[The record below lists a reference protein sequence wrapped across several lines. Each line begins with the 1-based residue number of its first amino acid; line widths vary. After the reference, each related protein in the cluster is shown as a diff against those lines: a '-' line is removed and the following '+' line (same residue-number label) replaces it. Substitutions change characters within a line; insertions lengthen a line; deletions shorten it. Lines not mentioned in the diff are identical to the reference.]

1 MKKEFREK
9 DNVFIHFYKSCKYSL
24 TGLFT
29 SIKTERSLHLL
40 LLACA
45 FVLVMCIILQV
56 SAEHV
61 IIISMLAIF
70 LLAMELMNTAIEHTV
85 DMVTKEFHPLAKKA
99 KDCGS
104 AASFVIAVLAIIVV
118 VYIFLT
124 YLL

>member
-40 LLACA
+40 LLSCA
-45 FVLVMCIILQV
+45 FVLVMCIILDV
-56 SAEHV
+56 SVEHI

-104 AASFVIAVLAIIVV
+104 AASFVIAILAIIVV
-118 VYIFLT
+118 IYIFLT

>member
-40 LLACA
+40 LLSCA
-45 FVLVMCIILQV
+45 FVLVMCIILDV
-56 SAEHV
+56 SVEHI

-70 LLAMELMNTAIEHTV
+70 LLAMELMNTVIEHTV

-104 AASFVIAVLAIIVV
+104 AASFVIAILAIIVV
-118 VYIFLT
+118 IYIFLT

>member
-85 DMVTKEFHPLAKKA
+85 DMVTKEYHPLAKKA

-118 VYIFLT
+118 VYIFLS
-124 YLL
+124 YII

>member
-1 MKKEFREK
+1 MKKEFRDK

-29 SIKTERSLHLL
+29 SIKTERSLHLY
-40 LLACA
+40 LLAYA
-45 FVLVMCIILQV
+45 FVIILCVILQV
-56 SAEHV
+56 SAED
-61 IIISMLAIF
+61 IITISMLAVF
-70 LLAMELMNTAIEHTV
+70 LLSMELINTAIEHTV

-118 VYIFLT
+118 LYIFAS
-124 YLL
+124 YIF

>member
-24 TGLFT
+24 AGLFT

-45 FVLVMCIILQV
+45 FVLVICIILDV
-56 SAEHV
+56 SAEHI

-85 DMVTKEFHPLAKKA
+85 DMITKEFHPLAKKA

>member
-1 MKKEFREK
+1 MKKEFRDK

-29 SIKTERSLHLL
+29 SIKTERSLHLY

-45 FVLVMCIILQV
+45 FVIILCVILQV
-56 SAEHV
+56 SAED
-61 IIISMLAIF
+61 IITISMLAVF
-70 LLAMELMNTAIEHTV
+70 LLSMELINTAIEHTV

-104 AASFVIAVLAIIVV
+104 AASFVIAALAIIVV
-118 VYIFLT
+118 LYIFAS
-124 YLL
+124 YIF

>member
-85 DMVTKEFHPLAKKA
+85 DMVTKEYHPLAKKA

-104 AASFVIAVLAIIVV
+104 AASFVTACLTIVV
-118 VYIFLT
+118 VLYIFYQ
-124 YLL
+124 YLF

>member
-9 DNVFIHFYKSCKYSL
+9 DNVFIHFYKSCKHCL
-24 TGLFT
+24 AGLFRY
-29 SIKTERSLHLL
+29 IKTERSLHLL

-45 FVLVMCIILQV
+45 FVLVMCIILDV
-56 SAEHV
+56 SAEHI

>member
-1 MKKEFREK
+1 
-9 DNVFIHFYKSCKYSL
+9 
-24 TGLFT
+24 
-29 SIKTERSLHLL
+29 
-40 LLACA
+40 
-45 FVLVMCIILQV
+45 MCIILDV
-56 SAEHV
+56 SAEHI

>member
-1 MKKEFREK
+1 MKKEFRDK

-24 TGLFT
+24 SGLFT

-45 FVLVMCIILQV
+45 FVIVMCLILEV
-56 SAEHV
+56 SV
-61 IIISMLAIF
+61 QDIIIISMLAVF
-70 LLAMELMNTAIEHTV
+70 LFSMELMNTAIEHTV
-85 DMVTKEFHPLAKKA
+85 DMVTKEYHPLAKKA

-118 VYIFLT
+118 VYIFLS
-124 YLL
+124 YII

>member
-1 MKKEFREK
+1 MKKEFRDK

-29 SIKTERSLHLL
+29 SVKTERSLHLY

-45 FVLVMCIILQV
+45 FVIILCVILQV
-56 SAEHV
+56 SAED
-61 IIISMLAIF
+61 IITISMLAVF
-70 LLAMELMNTAIEHTV
+70 LLSMELINTAIEHTV

-118 VYIFLT
+118 LYIFAS
-124 YLL
+124 YIF